1 MTQVRI
7 AIALAISGAAARLVM
22 MQWLHPLNIDEREFY
37 RAARWIAEGRL
48 PFRDFWEHHTPLSW
62 FVYAPFT
69 LLTDSPGVAAV
80 LVMRWAQVPVWIATF
95 WLVDV
100 WMRNA
105 GVERFARWS
114 AMALG
119 LCSSFLMLPAVEFR
133 VDPLACLCVM
143 AALVCLQRSAFLWAG
158 VAFGLAVLTN
168 LRLIPVIAVTTLV
181 LLIADTRERT
191 WRAAAQ
197 RARVIAGGAITA
209 AAAVAYFVASGS
221 WPAMVRCLYIENTI
235 GYQAAQLIGIVGAG
249 VHRFLLVP
257 FGIRIIATDRF
268 FDVAAIDAGG
278 ATLLILGYIGLVRA
292 IRSWRTPDDF
302 WVLAF
307 VQIVNLV
314 VVLGMP
320 FIHNYHTELF
330 AVLMIPLAA
339 SVIALIPRRALVL
352 AVLALAWCVNLFA
365 SLLRGKEHD
374 FAYQDLILREV
385 HARTRPGDKVWSGMV
400 WSLRREPAYHF
411 WFLPALVRPLV
422 TLGHAPPYVP
432 AEPPAVVVADF
443 WSLGWFILVQPDL
456 AHYFTRHY
464 MPVWHDL
471 WVPGLNATLPPDAE
485 PVQWAVPVDGT
496 YRVYVSRELA
506 RHLWYRRP
514 MSVAAYES
522 TYSPQLTFTLPPPGS
537 DPRVQWWIDGRPVS
551 LGEAVQLR
559 RGQRVAAALREGEPV
574 AVLLL
579 RGDDRKLF
587 RLPPPGTSLEGSAS
601 KITHIPQFGV
611 RIE

>member
-1 MTQVRI
+1 MSQVRI
-7 AIALAISGAAARLVM
+7 AIALAISGATARLVM

-48 PFRDFWEHHTPLSW
+48 PFRDFWEHHTPFSW

-80 LVMRWAQVPVWIATF
+80 LVMRWVQVPVWIATF
-95 WLVDV
+95 WLVNV

-114 AMALG
+114 AMTLA

-133 VDPLACLCVM
+133 VDPLACMCFM
-143 AALVCLQRSAFLWAG
+143 AALVCLQRSAFLGAG
-158 VAFGLAVLTN
+158 IALGLAVLTN
-168 LRLIPVIAVTTLV
+168 LRLVPLVAVTTLV
-181 LLIADTRERT
+181 LLIADTQERT

-197 RARVIAGGAITA
+197 RVRVIAGGAITA
-209 AAAVAYFVASGS
+209 AAAAMYFVVTGS
-221 WPAMVRCLYIENTI
+221 WSAMVRYLYIENTI
-235 GYQAAQLIGIVGAG
+235 GYGEAQLVGMIGGG

-257 FGIRIIATDRF
+257 FGIRIITTDRF
-268 FDVAAIDAGG
+268 FDVAAIDVGG
-278 ATLLILGYIGLVRA
+278 ATLLILSYIGLVRA

-307 VQIVNLV
+307 VQTVNLV
-314 VVLGMP
+314 VVLGLP

-330 AVLMIPLAA
+330 GVLMIPLAA
-339 SVIALIPRRALVL
+339 LVIARIPRRAMVM
-352 AVLALAWCVNLFA
+352 AVLALAWCVSLFA
-365 SLLRGKEHD
+365 SLFRGKELD
-374 FAYQDLILREV
+374 LAYQDLILREV

-411 WFLPALVRPLV
+411 WFLPGIVRPLV
-422 TLGHAPPYVP
+422 RLGHAPPYVP
-432 AEPPAVVVADF
+432 VEPPAAVVADF
-443 WSLGWFILVQPDL
+443 WSLGWFITVQPDVGL
-456 AHYFTRHY
+456 YFIRHY

-471 WVPGLNATLPPDAE
+471 WLPGLNARLRPNTE
-485 PVQWAVPVDGT
+485 PAQWAVPMDGT

-506 RHLWYRRP
+506 RHRWYRRP
-514 MSVAAYES
+514 MSVAAVEA
-522 TYSPQLTFTLPPPGS
+522 TYSPYLAFTLPDPGS
-537 DPRVQWWIDGRPVS
+537 DARVQWWIDGKPVVP
-551 LGEAVQLR
+551 GEAVDLR

-587 RLPPPGTSLEGSAS
+587 RLPPPGISLEGSAS
-601 KITHIPQFGV
+601 KVTHVPQFGV